1 MKNLDFIECL
11 KSGNVNVIYTDWF
24 DGTEYIHTILKA
36 GKKEVT
42 LLDAFERQYRLSFKL
57 TDFYSQYKIIN

>member
-42 LLDAFERQYRLSFKL
+42 LLCAFGRKYRLGFRN